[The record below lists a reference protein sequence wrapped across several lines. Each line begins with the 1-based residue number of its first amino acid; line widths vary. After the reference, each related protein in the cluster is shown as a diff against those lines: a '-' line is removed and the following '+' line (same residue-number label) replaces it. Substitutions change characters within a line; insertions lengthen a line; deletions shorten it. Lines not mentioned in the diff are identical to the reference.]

1 MRPAPYYL
9 NKGIYIYI
17 IRRQK
22 SVKFNPKHKM
32 QSLDHNVAKSLLMC
46 CFLTDLSL
54 IISAIYLFVAAIQ
67 TASTKES
74 Y

>member
-1 MRPAPYYL
+1 
-9 NKGIYIYI
+9 
-17 IRRQK
+17 
-22 SVKFNPKHKM
+22 M